1 MADKKD
7 IEEKIKALRED
18 LQRYNHEYYIKNDP
32 SISDQEFDM
41 KMKELEKLEEENPE
55 FDDPNSPT
63 KRVGGDITKEFNTIE
78 HDYPMQSL
86 SNSYSKDEIVDFI
99 KRTAKNI
106 EGETEFVCELKYD
119 GVAIGIKYRDG
130 KFYQAVTRGDGQ
142 KGDDVSNNVRTIKT
156 VPLVLTD
163 ADYPSSFEIR
173 GEIMLRK
180 PQFEKLN
187 KNLIDKGE
195 KPYANPRNTASGS
208 LKLQDSSEV
217 AKRGLDCFLYGIYSE
232 HEVADEHFAS
242 VEKAGEWGFQIPK
255 PSDHRIKKCKN
266 IDEIMDFINYWEEK
280 RLGLD
285 FEIDGVVI
293 KVNNYEQQREL
304 GSTAKSPRWA
314 IAYKYKAE
322 QVQTRLNSISF
333 QVGRTGAVTPIA
345 NLEPVQLAG
354 TTVKRASLHNADII
368 KKLDVREGDQVYV
381 EKGGEIIP
389 KIVGVNKTERKKDSE
404 PFNYITECPEC
415 GTELIRKEGEALH
428 FCPNE
433 AGCPPQIIG
442 KMQHFI
448 SRNAMDIDGIGEETI
463 VQLHDAGLINNM
475 ADLFEL
481 KKEDVLPLERMAEK
495 SAENLINGIQ
505 ESKQQPFER
514 VLFGLGIRYVGATVA
529 KTLAKAMKSM
539 ENLKKA
545 SVEELESIPE
555 IGTVIAKSV
564 HDYFENEDHVEI
576 VNRLKD
582 HGLSMELSEE
592 ELASSSDKLV
602 GKKFVISGV
611 FEKYSRSEL
620 KKMIEDNGGK
630 NTGSISGSTDYLV
643 AGDNMGPAKR
653 EKAEKLGVPIISE
666 TDFLEMVE

>member
-7 IEEKIKALRED
+7 IEEKIKALREE

-99 KRTAKNI
+99 KRTEKNI

-156 VPLVLTD
+156 VPLVLTNG
-163 ADYPSSFEIR
+163 DYPASFEIR

-187 KNLIDKGE
+187 KNLIDNGE

-242 VEKAGEWGFQIPK
+242 VEKAGEWGFQIPN
-255 PSDHRIKKCKN
+255 PSDHRIQKCKD

-293 KVNNYEQQREL
+293 KVNNYEQQQEL

-322 QVQTRLNSISF
+322 QVQTKLNSISF

-389 KIVGVNKTERKKDSE
+389 KIVGVNKTERSNDSE
-404 PFNYITECPEC
+404 PFEYITQCPEC

-463 VQLHDAGLINNM
+463 VQLHDAGLIHNM
-475 ADLFEL
+475 ADLYEL

-495 SAENLINGIQ
+495 SAVNLINGIQ

-582 HGLSMELSEE
+582 QGLSMELSEE

-611 FEKYSRSEL
+611 FEKHSRSEL

-630 NTGSISGSTDYLV
+630 NTGSISGSTDYLI
-643 AGDNMGPAKR
+643 AGDNMGPAKL

-666 TDFLEMVE
+666 TDFLDMVK